1 MNSFLDFLIKKKY
14 YSKLSGL
21 FYKKVNFLIKN
32 KNLLNLVI
40 IVGKKGSGKTYLLEL
55 ISKELNMKI
64 NNILNIRAAKEV
76 LLIDNFEEVLL
87 LDESKF
93 LKSFDIIKSSGF
105 VVISINQSL
114 IKNLNG
120 EKVLF
125 LKSLLEEADYIINLD
140 NILSDSFYEEIVN
153 EFLEFLANDLN
164 VSFKEDN
171 KEFLLFFIKNKKL
184 SLDSLRKLFLNIYL
198 RLKDLKNNDGVIDIK
213 NFFPSSVLSN
223 FYWYKE
229 ITSSKDVDIS
239 DLYTN
244 KIKKL
249 VESKKKEESMDI
261 NSIMNKYLD
270 EENQKSL
277 FEKIKDN
284 PHLIEEDLFISDY
297 REDLIFKDK
306 KISEIIKDVQKP
318 NLVGYKNENL
328 YLIYVIDNI
337 EELNV
342 KDLQKF
348 IEVKNNNPNV
358 VFVMVSK
365 NNKKNKD
372 LIEKFELN
380 KQFKIVL
387 LE

>member
-1 MNSFLDFLIKKKY
+1 MLSFLDFLNKKKY
-14 YSKLSGL
+14 YSKLDEM
-21 FYKKVNFLIKN
+21 FYNKVDFLIKN
-32 KNLLNLVI
+32 KNLLSLIVI
-40 IVGKKGSGKTYLLEL
+40 TGKKGVGKTYLLNL
-55 ISKELNMKI
+55 ISKK
-64 NNILNIRAAKEV
+64 LNIKISNTLNLRTVKEE

-87 LDESKF
+87 LDDSKF
-93 LKSFDIIKSSGF
+93 LKILDAIKSSKF

-114 IKNLNG
+114 IKNLND
-120 EKVLF
+120 KKALF
-125 LKSLLEEADYIINLD
+125 LRSLLEEADYIVNLD
-140 NILSDSFYEEIVN
+140 NILTDSFYEKLVN
-153 EFLEFLANDLN
+153 EFLEFLTNDLN
-164 VSFKEDN
+164 VSLKEDN
-171 KEFLLFFIKNKKL
+171 KEFLLFFVKNKKL
-184 SLDSLRKLFLNIYL
+184 SLDGLRKLFLNIYL
-198 RLKDLKNNDGVIDIK
+198 RLKDLKGEEKVVDIK
-213 NFFPSSVLSN
+213 NFFPSSILSN

-261 NSIMNKYLD
+261 NTIMNKYLD
-270 EENQKSL
+270 EEHQKSL
-277 FEKIKDN
+277 VEKIKDN
-284 PHLIEEDLFISDY
+284 PSLIEENLFVSDY

-306 KISEIIKDVQKP
+306 KISEIINDVQKP

-348 IEVKNNNPNV
+348 VEIKNNNPNV
-358 VFVMVSK
+358 IFVIVSK
-365 NNKKNKD
+365 NNKKNKE